1 MTGTSIDALDV
12 AIARIHGTG
21 LEMRAELIAVE
32 QTPLGALKTPLR
44 AAADQ
49 TPMSAL
55 EFARLAHRFGRLH
68 LEAVSSLTERLA
80 ITPDLICLHGQTV
93 AHEPPVG
100 WALIDTTPLLA
111 HFECTIVTE
120 LRHLDMA
127 HGGQGAPISPLA
139 DWILFRGERPR
150 TIVNLGGF
158 CNITSLPGVSGG
170 WSQVT
175 GRDVCP
181 CNHLLDEGARRW
193 LGAPMDHNGTRA
205 MRGTANPALSVE
217 LAETMGAHR
226 DDTSEPT
233 RALAQGDEGR
243 ALLDRLE
250 SLPAVEDRLA
260 TLTSALA
267 MRLCRAVTPDEEL
280 VLFGGGTFNQALVDD
295 IADARRSAPT
305 RTGLNDVTP
314 GAREALVMA
323 VLGACAEDGLMITPS
338 GASSEHQ
345 NVAHLTGKWLRP
357 AR

>member
-1 MTGTSIDALDV
+1 MTGTSVDALDV

-32 QTPLGALKTPLR
+32 QTPLGALKAPLR

-55 EFARLAHRFGRLH
+55 DFARLAHRFGRLH
-68 LEAVSSLTERLA
+68 AEAISSLAGRLG

-93 AHEPPVG
+93 AHDPPVG
-100 WALIDTTPLLA
+100 WALLDTTPLLS

-158 CNITSLPGVSGG
+158 CNITSLPGRSGG
-170 WSQVT
+170 WDQVT
-175 GRDVCP
+175 GRDLCP

-193 LGAPMDHNGTRA
+193 LDASMDLDGRKA
-205 MRGTANPALSVE
+205 MAGTADPALAMK
-217 LAETMGAHR
+217 LAETMGADR

-243 ALLDRLE
+243 DFLDRLDG
-250 SLPAVEDRLA
+250 LPTAEDRLA

-267 MRLCRAVTPDEEL
+267 IRICRAVTADEEL
-280 VLFGGGTFNQALVDD
+280 VLYGGGTFNRALVDD
-295 IADARRSAPT
+295 ISDLRTPAPT
-305 RTGLNDVTP
+305 RTGLNDVP
-314 GAREALVMA
+314 PSAREALAMA
-323 VLGACAEDGLMITPS
+323 VLGACAQDGIMITTS
-338 GASSEHQ
+338 GASSQHH
-345 NVAHLTGKWLRP
+345 NVAHLTGKWLQTTP
-357 AR
+357 

>member
-1 MTGTSIDALDV
+1 MTGTSVDALDV

-21 LEMRAELIAVE
+21 LEMKAELIAAE
-32 QTPLGALKTPLR
+32 QTPLGALKAPLR

-68 LEAVSSLTERLA
+68 AEAISSLTERLE

-93 AHEPPVG
+93 AHDPPVG
-100 WALIDTTPLLA
+100 WALLDTTPLLS

-158 CNITSLPGVSGG
+158 CNITSLPGRSGG
-170 WSQVT
+170 WNQVS
-175 GRDVCP
+175 GQDLCP

-193 LGAPMDHNGTRA
+193 LDAPMDLDGRTA
-205 MRGTANPALSVE
+205 MAGTADPALAMQ
-217 LAETMGAHR
+217 LAETMGANR
-226 DDTSEPT
+226 DDTSAPT

-243 ALLDRLE
+243 DFLDRLE
-250 SLPAVEDRLA
+250 SLPAAEDRLA

-267 MRLCRAVTPDEEL
+267 IRICRAVTADEEL
-280 VLFGGGTFNQALVDD
+280 VLYGGGTFNQALVDD
-295 IADARRSAPT
+295 ISDLRTPAPT
-305 RTGLNDVTP
+305 CTGLNDVP
-314 GAREALVMA
+314 PSAREALAMA
-323 VLGACAEDGLMITPS
+323 VLGACAQDGIMITPS

-345 NVAHLTGKWLRP
+345 NVAHLTGKWLQTTP
-357 AR
+357 

>member
-21 LEMRAELIAVE
+21 LEMRVELLAVE
-32 QTPLGALKTPLR
+32 QTPLGALKAPLR

-55 EFARLAHRFGRLH
+55 DFARLAHRFGLLH
-68 LEAVSSLTERLA
+68 AEAISSLTGRLG

-93 AHEPPVG
+93 AHDPPVG
-100 WALIDTTPLLA
+100 WALLDTTPLLA

-158 CNITSLPGVSGG
+158 CNITSLPGGSGG
-170 WSQVT
+170 WNQVT
-175 GRDVCP
+175 GRDLCP

-193 LGAPMDHNGTRA
+193 LDASMDLDGQKA
-205 MRGTANPALSVE
+205 MTGTADPTLTAG
-217 LAETMGAHR
+217 LAEAMGTDR
-226 DDTSEPT
+226 DGTGESA

-243 ALLDRLE
+243 TFLDRLE
-250 SLPAVEDRLA
+250 GLPAVEDRLA
-260 TLTSALA
+260 TLTRALA
-267 MRLCRAVTPDEEL
+267 IRITKAVTPGEDV

-295 IADARRSAPT
+295 IAKGRTPAPT
-305 RTGLNDVTP
+305 CTGMNGVP
-314 GAREALVMA
+314 VSAREALAMA
-323 VLGACAEDGLMITPS
+323 VLGACAQDGIMITSS
-338 GASSEHQ
+338 GESADHR
-345 NVAHLTGKWLRP
+345 NVAHLTGKWLQS
-357 AR
+357 AL

>member
-1 MTGTSIDALDV
+1 MTGTSVDALDV

-21 LEMRAELIAVE
+21 LEMKAELIAVE
-32 QTPLGALKTPLR
+32 QTPLGALKAPLQ

-55 EFARLAHRFGRLH
+55 DFARLAHRFGLLH
-68 LEAVSSLTERLA
+68 AEAISSLTGRLG

-93 AHEPPVG
+93 AHDPPVG
-100 WALIDTTPLLA
+100 WALLDTTPLLA

-158 CNITSLPGVSGG
+158 CNITSLPGSPGG
-170 WSQVT
+170 WNQVT
-175 GRDVCP
+175 GRDLCP

-193 LGAPMDHNGTRA
+193 LDASMDLDGRKA
-205 MRGTANPALSVE
+205 MAGTADRALAME
-217 LAETMGAHR
+217 LAETLGANR
-226 DDTSEPT
+226 DDISEPT

-243 ALLDRLE
+243 DFLDRLE
-250 SLPAVEDRLA
+250 SLPSVEDRLA

-267 MRLCRAVTPDEEL
+267 IRICRAVTPDEEL

-295 IADARRSAPT
+295 ISDARTPAPT
-305 RTGLNDVTP
+305 RTGLNDVP
-314 GAREALVMA
+314 PSAREALVMA

-338 GASSEHQ
+338 GASTDHQ
-345 NVAHLTGKWLRP
+345 NVAHLPGKWLRP

>member
-1 MTGTSIDALDV
+1 MTGTSVDALDV

-32 QTPLGALKTPLR
+32 QTPLGALKAPLR

-68 LEAVSSLTERLA
+68 AEAISSLTERHG

-93 AHEPPVG
+93 AHDPPVG
-100 WALIDTTPLLA
+100 WALLDTTPLLS

-158 CNITSLPGVSGG
+158 CNITSLPETSGG
-170 WSQVT
+170 WHQVT

-181 CNHLLDEGARRW
+181 CNHLLDEAARCW
-193 LGAPMDHNGTRA
+193 LGAPMDHNGTKA
-205 MRGTANPALSVE
+205 MSGTANPALAGE
-217 LAETMGAHR
+217 LAETLGANR
-226 DDTSEPT
+226 DDTSQPT

-243 ALLDRLE
+243 ALLHRLE
-250 SLPAVEDRLA
+250 SLSAVEDRLA

-267 MRLCRAVTPDEEL
+267 IRICRAVTQDEEL

-295 IADARRSAPT
+295 ISDTRTPAPT
-305 RTGLNDVTP
+305 RTGLNDVP
-314 GAREALVMA
+314 PSAREALVMA
-323 VLGACAEDGLMITPS
+323 VLGACAEDGLMITPT
-338 GASSEHQ
+338 GASTEHQ
-345 NVAHLTGKWLRP
+345 NVAHLPGKWLRP
-357 AR
+357 AL